1 MSSLLNPSLLLGIL
15 LSLGYASL
23 FHLWTGRGL
32 RDLVVFI
39 LAALVGF
46 AAGQW
51 SGQRLELGLLH
62 LGQLYLLEASTG
74 AWLALFLARLMEAPS
89 STNRPSTRRTRP

>member
-1 MSSLLNPSLLLGIL
+1 MSAFLNPSLVLGIL

-23 FHLWTGRGL
+23 FHLWTGRNL
-32 RDLVVFI
+32 RDLFVFV

-51 SGQRLELGLLH
+51 SGRRLELGLLH
-62 LGQLYLLEASTG
+62 LGQLYLLEASVG
-74 AWLALFLARLMEAPS
+74 AWLALFLARLMEAPPS
-89 STNRPSTRRTRP
+89 PNRPSTRGKRT